1 MEHTKLCVRS
11 VDIDGSVG
19 LARVEV
25 ISSRKLGNRPVARM
39 VIECAFDG
47 SGMSRSH
54 LRRRAREI
62 VFDFLDL
69 F

>member
-1 MEHTKLCVRS
+1 MEHTKLSVRS
-11 VDIDGSVG
+11 VDIDGTLG

-25 ISSRKLGNRPVARM
+25 ISTRKLGNRPVAKII
-39 VIECAFDG
+39 IECAFDG
-47 SGMSRSH
+47 LGMSRTH

-62 VFDFLDL
+62 AVDFLNL